1 MTKSDIINKIK
12 SLFKEYERDDF
23 GFFYGRSF
31 PITHNYITYDVLDI
45 VDDEEDG
52 IIVNC
57 VSRSNFGLRQLYL
70 NDLSTK
76 TINKILNKIEES
88 LEE

>member
-1 MTKSDIINKIK
+1 MAKSDIINKIK
-12 SLFKEYERDDF
+12 SLFKEYDRDDF

-31 PITHNYITYDVLDI
+31 SITHNHITHDVLDI
-45 VDDEEDG
+45 VDTEEDG
-52 IIVNC
+52 IIVDC
-57 VSRSNFGLRQLYL
+57 VSRSNFGLRKLYL
-70 NDLSTK
+70 NELPTK